1 MAPKRDYYEV
11 LGVGRNATQDEIKQA
26 FRKLARRYH
35 PDVNP
40 EDPQAEGRFKEV
52 AEAYEV
58 LGDPQRREHYD
69 LYGHALPGPL
79 PAADFWDEFGG
90 FGSLFD
96 AFFGP
101 FDFAQGRP
109 RGSAARPHARR
120 GSDLRYDLE
129 IALEEVLTG
138 ADKVIRAERVQAC
151 EDCGGTGSRSGGGER
166 PCATCGGAGETQ
178 QVAATPFGRLSTIA
192 TCRTCQGRGSV
203 VADPCPQCRGT
214 GRRAGGAEIAVQIPA
229 GIEDGTSIRVN
240 GAGEAGER
248 GTPAGDLYV
257 FVHVRPHEVFER
269 HGRDLYCEAPIPFTT
284 AALGGAVQI
293 PALDGVED
301 LSVPAGT
308 QTGEVLSIPALG
320 LPDPRTGVRGSLRVR
335 VRVVTPRRL
344 TKKQRELL
352 EEFAREGGDEI
363 VEEKGWFARL
373 KEALSG
379 EE

>member
-1 MAPKRDYYEV
+1 VAPKRDYYEA
-11 LGVGRNATQDEIKQA
+11 LGVGRNAAQDEIKRA

-69 LYGHALPGPL
+69 LYGHTLPGPP
-79 PAADFWDEFGG
+79 PAADFWDEFGE
-90 FGSLFD
+90 FGGLFD
-96 AFFGP
+96 AFFGT
-101 FDFAQGRP
+101 R
-109 RGSAARPHARR
+109 RTAARPRARR

-129 IALEEVLTG
+129 ITLAEVLTG

-151 EDCGGTGSRSGGGER
+151 EDCRGTGSRSGGGER
-166 PCATCGGAGETQ
+166 PCAACGGAGETQ
-178 QVAATPFGRLSTIA
+178 QVAATPFGRLSTIT

-203 VADPCPQCRGT
+203 MADPCPDCRGT
-214 GRRAGGAEIAVQIPA
+214 GRRVGQAEIPVQIPA
-229 GIEDGTSIRVN
+229 GIEDGTSIRLD

-248 GTPAGDLYV
+248 GAPPGDLYV
-257 FVHVRPHEVFER
+257 FARVRQHEVFER

-284 AALGGAVQI
+284 AALGGAIRI
-293 PALDGVED
+293 PALDGSED
-301 LSVPAGT
+301 LSIPAGT

-352 EEFAREGGDEI
+352 EEFAHEGGDEI
-363 VEEKGWFARL
+363 DEEKGWFARL
-373 KEALSG
+373 KDALSG